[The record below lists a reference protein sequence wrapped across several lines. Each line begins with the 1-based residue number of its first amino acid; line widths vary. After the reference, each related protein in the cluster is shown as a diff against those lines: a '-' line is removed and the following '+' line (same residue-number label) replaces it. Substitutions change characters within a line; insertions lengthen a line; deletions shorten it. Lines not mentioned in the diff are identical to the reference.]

1 VDQHGAE
8 DQTHGRAGGVR
19 DAQTGNGER
28 PMIHYRRTHPMAP
41 GRQADAIALV
51 KDWAAIW
58 KESAGVDLRISIVMT
73 GTLGVGCASG
83 DFESMGA
90 FEAARGKVQATP
102 KQQALQ
108 KNFQQME
115 RDGTCP
121 FIPNTVHEE
130 FWRDA

>member
-1 VDQHGAE
+1 
-8 DQTHGRAGGVR
+8 
-19 DAQTGNGER
+19 
-28 PMIHYRRTHPMAP
+28 MAP
-41 GRQADAIALV
+41 GRQSDAIALA
-51 KDWAAIW
+51 KDWAAVW
-58 KESAGVDLRISIVMT
+58 KEAAGVDLRISIVMT

-108 KNFQQME
+108 KNVQQME